1 MLLDEKLNDLL
12 QELKKLSVPTH
23 TVSSEEEQSLPPP
36 FVESASSV
44 GDRILEVSDGGEEI
58 VRIDPKVTEAINFE
72 AFLDGVQRTVMW
84 RRIPL
89 RDGGAVPVHIA
100 HICAGIIL
108 RDKRDVL
115 HLPEN
120 FIASRLLVLAPF
132 KGLEEAGVTFETLR
146 EQGERFFWDT
156 SEHTFAFPKEPD
168 EWIICDT
175 TFPSTDTNRL
185 EFSDNCIIGE
195 RLLDEGLVRGRAQG
209 RVATLRQRL
218 EMALLAKFRKEFPM
232 EWILVDGPLFFI
244 DKWRKR
250 AFKIFKD
257 ELSIGQEGDL
267 EDKLLRFAVGII
279 KSHRLKPKN
288 PQAIL
293 KIAQGERS
301 TVRLLSQEVD
311 VKGRGSH
318 WDESGGYASMHF
330 TWYTRFRLQSQRPL
344 GFAGLIRLDIHKS
357 TLNIVRTDT
366 LDVESFREYVP
377 IINDIT
383 VGVWNER
390 SPQLPRG
397 SDLRSFAEPYP
408 IYQLEKILK
417 ATIYPRRFLSYLL
430 ETF

>member
-36 FVESASSV
+36 FVESAFSLGERV
-44 GDRILEVSDGGEEI
+44 LEIGDDIEI
-58 VRIDPKVTEAINFE
+58 VRVEPQATDAIDFD

-108 RDKRDVL
+108 RDKRGVL
-115 HLPEN
+115 HLPKN
-120 FIASRLLVLAPF
+120 FIASRLLLLAPF
-132 KGLEEAGVTFETLR
+132 RGLEEAGINFETLR
-146 EQGERFFWDT
+146 GLGERILWDT
-156 SEHTFAFPKEPD
+156 SEYTFAFPKEPD
-168 EWIICDT
+168 EWVICDT
-175 TFPSTDTNRL
+175 TFPGTDTNRA
-185 EFSDNCIIGE
+185 EFSENCITGE

-218 EMALLAKFRKEFPM
+218 EMAVLAKFRKEFS
-232 EWILVDGPLFFI
+232 EKWILVDGPLFFI

-250 AFKIFKD
+250 AFKILKD
-257 ELSIGQEGDL
+257 ELDIEQEGDL
-267 EDKLLRFAVGII
+267 EDKLLKFAVGII

-293 KIAQGERS
+293 KIAHGERS

-330 TWYTRFRLQSQRPL
+330 TWYTRFRQPFQQPL

-357 TLNIVRTDT
+357 TLDIVRTDS
-366 LDVESFREYVP
+366 LDVNSFREYIP
-377 IINDIT
+377 MINKIT
-383 VGVWNER
+383 VGVWKER
-390 SPQLPRG
+390 SPHLPRG

-408 IYQLEKILK
+408 IYQLEEILN
-417 ATIYPRRFLSYLL
+417 ATVYPRRFLSYLL